1 MASRGGTET
10 GSLPR
15 ACSYATS
22 SQPRHTSKQINDLHR
37 FAAFW
42 KGTRRNLRGPSTWM
56 PCPHMGQDID
66 HNHSVFIGK
75 TSWLQPWT
83 RVCLPFFL
91 EFRGGGGFH
100 QKACVNVTTAHTVTV
115 AKICFLWLA
124 TGSWICDKLGSWSV
138 RSQPED
144 PSPQNAFPIN
154 YNSGFIK
161 SPGLNEHKCTY
172 KL

>member
-91 EFRGGGGFH
+91 EFRGGGLSSEGLCKCDYSPHSDSGQDLLSLVSNWQLDMWQTGFLIS
-100 QKACVNVTTAHTVTV
+100 
-115 AKICFLWLA
+115 AKPAW
-124 TGSWICDKLGSWSV
+124 
-138 RSQPED
+138 RS
-144 PSPQNAFPIN
+144 
-154 YNSGFIK
+154 K
-161 SPGLNEHKCTY
+161 SPECISHQLQFRFYQITRFKWTQMHI
-172 KL
+172 